1 MRDPR
6 GERATRVT
14 PEAVGIRSTA
24 VVLDIAAFAALVA
37 ADAKGLLPISQT
49 LFLVPLVWL
58 ALRLRRERWRS
69 IGFSLPDRR
78 GRAVAI
84 GVAAGL
90 LMEGFAVTVTTPM
103 ISGWFG
109 TEPDYSQFAA
119 IKGNPRLLL
128 TFLALSWTL
137 AAVGEE
143 LCFRGFLMNR
153 VARVFGCGRLAW
165 GASLLATSVLFG
177 WGHTEQGIAG
187 WVQEGLSG
195 LLLGLLFLATGR
207 NLLAP
212 IVAHGVSNTVAFV
225 LIYLGR
231 YPGLGA

>member
-1 MRDPR
+1 M
-6 GERATRVT
+6 
-14 PEAVGIRSTA
+14 PEAVHVRKTGLA
-24 VVLDIAAFAALVA
+24 LEIAAFAALVA
-37 ADAKGLLPISQT
+37 ADAAGLLPISQT

-58 ALRLRRERWRS
+58 ALRLRREPWRS
-69 IGFSLPDRR
+69 IGFALPERR
-78 GRAVAI
+78 GRAIAI
-84 GVAAGL
+84 GIVAGI
-90 LMEGFAVTVTTPM
+90 LMEGLAVAVTTPM

-109 TEPDYSQFAA
+109 TEPDYAQFAA
-119 IKGNPRLLL
+119 VEGNVSLLL
-128 TFLALSWTL
+128 AFLALSWTL

-153 VARVFGCGRLAW
+153 VARLLGSDRVAW
-165 GASLLATSVLFG
+165 GVSLVATSVLFG

-187 WVQEGLSG
+187 WIQEGLSG

-212 IVAHGVSNTVAFV
+212 IIAHGVSNTVAFV

-231 YPGLGA
+231 YPGLGT

>member
-1 MRDPR
+1 M
-6 GERATRVT
+6 
-14 PEAVGIRSTA
+14 PEAMDARKAGF
-24 VVLDIAAFAALVA
+24 VLEIAAFAALVA
-37 ADAKGLLPISQT
+37 ADAAGLLPISQT

-58 ALRLRRERWRS
+58 ALRVRREPWRS
-69 IGFSLPDRR
+69 IGFTLPERP
-78 GRAVAI
+78 GRAIMI
-84 GVAAGL
+84 GLAAGI
-90 LMEGFAVTVTTPM
+90 LMEGFAVAVTTPM

-109 TEPDYSQFAA
+109 TEPDYTSFAA
-119 IKGNPRLLL
+119 IRGNVPLLL
-128 TFLALSWTL
+128 AFLALSWTL

-143 LCFRGFLMNR
+143 LCFRGFLMHR
-153 VARVFGCGRLAW
+153 VARLLGSGRLAW
-165 GASLLATSVLFG
+165 GASLVSTSVLFG

-187 WVQEGLSG
+187 WLQEGLSG

-212 IVAHGVSNTVAFV
+212 IIAHGVSNTVAFV